1 MATKPRA
8 RPQRN
13 DLQLFFEFLGLK
25 MIIAISVGGGVYFYS
40 GYVNVMSGMSIGQ
53 AFSPFYALHLHDTD
67 KVIKAI
73 SNVLSQAYKA
83 IVEAVLLYYGMARDA
98 TAQFLEAQVNPFIQT
113 HPIMGFAIMGVFG
126 FALTILVIYI
136 AIGLFKRFLRIFH
149 RTAKAGKFTS
159 IKTVEDWT
167 FDPRRDISDDQ
178 LRILTRNL
186 EKLVHRAPALA
197 GQVPKNADFTIKELA
212 RHNVDSDFV
221 YRNAIYVMGP
231 IKSTGLDNSYD
242 LPLTLDQVKRI
253 SMKMGRSATYE
264 TLPLDLVTLCMK
276 KGSSRWEVAKNAD
289 AIKLGKAYP
298 VKILEKVMLQNRNYF
313 IWDGRVKKSVTGYG
327 V

>member
-1 MATKPRA
+1 MPAKQRA
-8 RPQRN
+8 RSSRN
-13 DLQLFFEFLGLK
+13 DFALFLEFLGLK
-25 MIIAISVGGGVYFYS
+25 AIVALSVGGGLYFYS
-40 GYVNVMSGMSIGQ
+40 GYVNVMSGMSVGQ
-53 AFSPFYALHLHDTD
+53 AYSPFYAFRLHDTD
-67 KVIKAI
+67 KAVNAVSGAI
-73 SNVLSQAYKA
+73 TQAYTA
-83 IVEAVLLYYGMARDA
+83 VVEALALYYGMVRE
-98 TAQFLEAQVNPFIQT
+98 QIGLFLENQVNPFIQQ
-113 HPIMGFAIMGVFG
+113 HPVLGFAVMAVVG
-126 FALTILVIYI
+126 FSLTILVIFLS
-136 AIGLFKRFLRIFH
+136 IGLFKWLIGLFRRKDKESRF
-149 RTAKAGKFTS
+149 TT
-159 IKTVEDWT
+159 IKQIEDWT

-178 LRILTRNL
+178 LRIMTRNL

-212 RHNVDSDFV
+212 RHNIDSDFV

-253 SMKMGRSATYE
+253 STKMGRSATYE

-289 AIKLGKAYP
+289 AIQLGKAYP

-313 IWDGRVKKSVTGYG
+313 IWDGRVKKSVSGYG

>member
-1 MATKPRA
+1 M
-8 RPQRN
+8 
-13 DLQLFFEFLGLK
+13 
-25 MIIAISVGGGVYFYS
+25 
-40 GYVNVMSGMSIGQ
+40 
-53 AFSPFYALHLHDTD
+53 
-67 KVIKAI
+67 
-73 SNVLSQAYKA
+73 
-83 IVEAVLLYYGMARDA
+83 
-98 TAQFLEAQVNPFIQT
+98 
-113 HPIMGFAIMGVFG
+113 
-126 FALTILVIYI
+126 
-136 AIGLFKRFLRIFH
+136 
-149 RTAKAGKFTS
+149 
-159 IKTVEDWT
+159 
-167 FDPRRDISDDQ
+167 
-178 LRILTRNL
+178 TRNL

-212 RHNVDSDFV
+212 RHNADSDFV

-253 SMKMGRSATYE
+253 ATKMGRTAAYE

-289 AIKLGKAYP
+289 PIKLGKAYP
-298 VKILEKVMLQNRNYF
+298 VKILEKVLLQNRNYF